1 MENTENNV
9 ASERTENRAIPF
21 HDAVFAWVMFALSF
35 VFTHFCVRFFGGLWG
50 GIFWGLVGISTV
62 VFARFK
68 RIRFSIGNVVILGI
82 SEIFCLVP
90 IFSAS
95 GLICFLAAA
104 FSFVLDLYLMLVI
117 SGAEPFGKHFVLD
130 ALLAVFERPF
140 ERFIDQ
146 PIAAFSVFRGAKRA
160 KNFLFAL
167 VGLVI
172 AVPLTI
178 VVVLLL
184 AESDANFEKAVGNI
198 FGVFPKFSF
207 LYIVELLFAI
217 PVSMYLF
224 GALRSMTNPAAP
236 HSDAAP
242 AYRIMPPVIAYFAV
256 SPICVFYLIYTVIQ
270 INNIASIAEKTVNY
284 SEFARKGFFELCAIA
299 VINLFVMMIMQL
311 FVKRAEN
318 DKKPVALRV
327 YTIMISVFTLGIIAT
342 ALTKMFLYVG
352 EFGMTLLRVYTSW
365 FMILLAFIFVTMII
379 FQLWEIPL
387 WKALFCEFTAMFFV
401 LCFGNLEGNI
411 AKYNIS
417 AFRAGNIE
425 QLDISEFYELGFAA
439 VKPASSLTFDELG
452 KDYGDLSQW
461 YESISEQDFRKDKFA
476 YFSIPRVQANAFLGE
491 NFAKQ
496 EPLGFV
502 VKVYDSLDKTIT
514 SVTANIYRGGELTA
528 SETASPAAGGAFP
541 ENSDIIFDF
550 PYSEISGGEFSGE
563 LYVDFDI
570 ENTSDLPF
578 EDPLLELSYPEMSN
592 FSIVSD
598 GRSFTVKEY

>member
-1 MENTENNV
+1 MENTENNAV
-9 ASERTENRAIPF
+9 SPRAENRAIPV

-50 GIFWGLVGISTV
+50 GIFRGLVGISIA
-62 VFARFK
+62 VFARLHK
-68 RIRFSIGNVVILGI
+68 IRFTAGSFIVWGI

-104 FSFVLDLYLMLVI
+104 FSFILDLYLMLII
-117 SGAEPFGKHFVLD
+117 SGAEPFGKHFALD
-130 ALLAVFERPF
+130 ALLSVFERPF

-146 PIAAFSVFRGAKRA
+146 PVAAFSVFRGAKRA

-167 VGLVI
+167 AGLVI

-184 AESDANFEKAVGNI
+184 ASSDANFEKAVENI
-198 FGVFPKFSF
+198 FGVFPRFSF
-207 LYIVELLFAI
+207 LYIVELFFAVPI
-217 PVSMYLF
+217 AMYLF

-242 AYRIMPPVIAYFAV
+242 AYRIMPPIIAYFAV

-270 INNIASIAEKTVNY
+270 ISNIVNIAEKAVNY

-318 DKKPVALRV
+318 DKKPIALRV
-327 YTIMISVFTLGIIAT
+327 YTIMISAFTLGIIAT

-365 FMILLAFIFVTMII
+365 FMILLALIFVTMII
-379 FQLWEIPL
+379 FQIWEIPL

-401 LCFGNLEGNI
+401 LCFGNIEGNI

-439 VKPASSLTFDELG
+439 VKPASGLTPDELG
-452 KDYGDLSQW
+452 RDYGDLSQW
-461 YESISEQDFRKDKFA
+461 LESVSERDFSEDKFA
-476 YFSIPRVQANAFLGE
+476 YFSIPRVQAKNSLEGKFSE
-491 NFAKQ
+491 QK
-496 EPLGFV
+496 PLGFV
-502 VKVYDSLDKTIT
+502 VRVYDSADKTIT
-514 SVTANIYRGGELTA
+514 SVTANICRGGDVIA

-541 ENSDIIFDF
+541 KNSDIVFDF
-550 PYSEISGGEFSGE
+550 PYSEISGGEFPPE

-570 ENTSDLPF
+570 ESTSDLPF
-578 EDPLLELSYPEMSN
+578 EDPLLELSYPEMTN
-592 FSIVSD
+592 FGLVSD
-598 GRSFTVKEY
+598 GSSFTVKKY

>member
-9 ASERTENRAIPF
+9 SSQRTETRTIPV

-35 VFTHFCVRFFGGLWG
+35 VFTHFCVRYFGGLWG
-50 GIFWGLVGISTV
+50 GIFWALVGISIA

-68 RIRFSIGNVVILGI
+68 RIRFSAGDVLILGI
-82 SEIFCLVP
+82 SELFCLVP
-90 IFSAS
+90 VFSAS

-104 FSFVLDLYLMLVI
+104 FSFILDLYLMLVI

-130 ALLAVFERPF
+130 AMLAVFERPF

-160 KNFLFAL
+160 KNILFAL
-167 VGLVI
+167 AGLVI

-184 AESDANFEKAVGNI
+184 ASSDANFEKTVENI
-198 FGVFPKFSF
+198 FGVFPRFSF
-207 LYIVELLFAI
+207 LYIVELLFAV

-270 INNIASIAEKTVNY
+270 ISNIAKIAEKAVNY

-311 FVKRAEN
+311 FVKRREN

-327 YTIMISVFTLGIIAT
+327 YTIMISAFTLGIIAT
-342 ALTKMFLYVG
+342 ALCKMFLYVG

-365 FMILLAFIFVTMII
+365 FMILLALIFVTMII
-379 FQLWEIPL
+379 FQIWEIPL

-401 LCFGNLEGNI
+401 LCFGNIEGNI

-417 AFRAGNIE
+417 AFRAGSIE

-452 KDYGDLSQW
+452 RDYGDLSQW
-461 YESISEQDFRKDKFA
+461 LESVSERDFSEDKFA
-476 YFSIPRVQANAFLGE
+476 YFSIPRVQAKNSLEGKFSGQ
-491 NFAKQ
+491 K
-496 EPLGFV
+496 PLGFV
-502 VKVYDSLDKTIT
+502 VKVDDSLDKTIT
-514 SVTANIYRGGELTA
+514 SVTVNIYRGGEA
-528 SETASPAAGGAFP
+528 ISSETASPAAGGAFP
-541 ENSDIIFDF
+541 KNSDIIFDF
-550 PYSEISGGEFSGE
+550 PYREISGGEISGE

-570 ENTSDLPF
+570 ESISDLPF

-592 FSIVSD
+592 FGLVSD
-598 GRSFTVKEY
+598 GSSFTVKKY